1 MKLGKSL
8 IITGLLF
15 SSILGSVN
23 VGSITAMA
31 ADGDKVTAPTPNP
44 APTPAQETRE
54 ISIRYVD
61 KDDNQ
66 ITDGE
71 FLESVNSPIRI
82 AQDAD
87 KFSVSKLNLPENYK
101 VADDATEITVGPKN
115 VDELKVTVVNVP
127 KETVNI
133 QYPAGVSNED
143 SRLPKVLV
151 LKDKTKQV
159 KSDNLKDIPA
169 GYEFSGYANNVVTL
183 KRIVKTL
190 INVIFIDENNVEV
203 GTYTLKGK
211 NVQETVS
218 EQEVNVPKEFTAVAG
233 QNAVIATKIDDKGIV
248 SYSTKIRVKKIGTT
262 VSHNVG
268 KKPARHSHGGFSAQR
283 VRISF
288 IDQAGNEVGYQQLN
302 GNVSFDKKISAPE
315 GYSFVNANEANIKF
329 DKSGNKELK
338 LKVTKNKPVSTM
350 EEGIVT
356 TNSGDFKHLYT
367 IEGKDITNRGLS
379 GDSKW
384 YTDQYATING
394 EKMFR
399 VATNEWVKA
408 TDVYK

>member
-31 ADGDKVTAPTPNP
+31 TTAPIVDGIGKDAETTVVDISYKLSNGPVNDSEFDKAVLKTVNVKKGEKTVALDKIKLPNNYKMINTEP
-44 APTPAQETRE
+44 LAITDVNGKDTVMVTVEKAIIPES
-54 ISIRYVD
+54 ISVAYLD
-61 KDDNQ
+61 KDGKPMTSDAIKDLKSSLAVNNREKQ
-66 ITDGE
+66 I
-71 FLESVNSPIRI
+71 
-82 AQDAD
+82 
-87 KFSVSKLNLPENYK
+87 SKENLKGIPENF
-101 VADDATEITVGPKN
+101 E
-115 VDELKVTVVNVP
+115 VV
-127 KETVNI
+127 KYDI
-133 QYPAGVSNED
+133 D
-143 SRLPKVLV
+143 S
-151 LKDKTKQV
+151 KT
-159 KSDNLKDIPA
+159 
-169 GYEFSGYANNVVTL
+169 VTL
-183 KRIVKTL
+183 K
-190 INVIFIDENNVEV
+190 EV
-203 GTYTLKGK
+203 APQSPKPGDNGDKNKGK
-211 NVQETVS
+211 
-218 EQEVNVPKEFTAVAG
+218 
-233 QNAVIATKIDDKGIV
+233 
-248 SYSTKIRVKKIGTT
+248 
-262 VSHNVG
+262 
-268 KKPARHSHGGFSAQR
+268 KKPSRHSGYVSQR

-288 IDQAGNEVGYQQLN
+288 IDQDGDEVGYQQLN
-302 GNVSFDKKISAPE
+302 GKVGFDKKISAPA

-338 LKVTKNKPVSTM
+338 LKVTKNRPVSTM

>member
-31 ADGDKVTAPTPNP
+31 AP
-44 APTPAQETRE
+44 APQTPGATPEVKKKA
-54 ISIRYVD
+54 ISIKYTD
-61 KDDNQ
+61 KDGNL

-71 FLESVNSPIRI
+71 FLASAASSV
-82 AQDAD
+82 DV
-87 KFSVSKLNLPENYK
+87 VSGDTTFPVKSLNLPENYTLVTETSDITITD
-101 VADDATEITVGPKN
+101 VASKEQEVH
-115 VDELKVTVVNVP
+115 VRNVP
-127 KETVNI
+127 KETVPVKYFN
-133 QYPAGVSNED
+133 QDGTAEVKEPTLPANQSLINT
-143 SRLPKVLV
+143 
-151 LKDKTKQV
+151 TKQV
-159 KSDNLKDIPA
+159 KYDNINIPA
-169 GYEFSGYANNVVTL
+169 GYEFEKYEAGVVILT
-183 KRIVKTL
+183 RINKSDVN
-190 INVIFIDENNVEV
+190 IIFVDENNNPI
-203 GTYTLKGK
+203 GK
-211 NVQETVS
+211 TSSIKNKNTQETVS
-218 EQEVNVPKEFTAVAG
+218 ETEVTIPNGYTALSG
-233 QNAVIATKIDDKGIV
+233 QKAIIASAADSNKV
-248 SYSTKIRVKKIGTT
+248 NSYSAKIKVKKNAPTT
-262 VSHNVG
+262 SHAVSKPG
-268 KKPARHSHGGFSAQR
+268 KHGGYVAQR
-283 VRISF
+283 LRISF
-288 IDQAGNEVGYQQLN
+288 IDQDGNEVGFQQLN
-302 GNVSFDKKISAPE
+302 GKASFDTKISAPN
-315 GYSFVNANEANIKF
+315 GYSLVNANEANIKF
-329 DKSGNKELK
+329 DKSGNKDLK